1 MVAINE
7 TITGLSG
14 LGKDLGAFLTNI
26 TPVVVGFIVVIAIIG
41 GVIAIIMAI
50 AYLIKKKLK

>member
-14 LGKDLGAFLTNI
+14 LGTDLGAFLTNI
-26 TPVVVGFIVVIAIIG
+26 TPGVVGFIVVIAIIG